1 MVPVVGRSRSGGVD
15 DRAGS
20 PAGPGPVQVQC
31 VIRQRGRPKLIEGEG
46 MTLSVWVPTTVYDR
60 LNALADQRK
69 QSISTF
75 TRDVLMLVVGIR
87 PE

>member
-1 MVPVVGRSRSGGVD
+1 
-15 DRAGS
+15 
-20 PAGPGPVQVQC
+20 
-31 VIRQRGRPKLIEGEG
+31 

-75 TRDVLMLVVGIR
+75 ARDVLMLVVGIR